1 MCSWL
6 KLLHGFIWDFSQAH
20 EPALSQWRQKHNL
33 VFTFQCFLSLSST
46 LNLVGAHT
54 LPNYFC
60 AWLNQ
65 TNFNCTYS
73 ILLVVSLFCLCIHR
87 FFWYNQWVCCG
98 QKQQQG
104 WNFRR
109 KNSLDPVQFL
119 VRGPRTVLRTVPFSL
134 LFTRRLLVARL
145 IWGLAIRAWNISF
158 VSIVLFVFLMEGWWK
173 RIVQN
178 SLSEV
183 GSS

>member
-1 MCSWL
+1 MNGPSTDKGLAQTCQSAQKIGFYSVEVNAKSGPNIFSLFVLCTYFEEEWELHISKFLSSLCTVCSWL

-87 FFWYNQWVCCG
+87 FF
-98 QKQQQG
+98 
-104 WNFRR
+104 
-109 KNSLDPVQFL
+109 
-119 VRGPRTVLRTVPFSL
+119 
-134 LFTRRLLVARL
+134 
-145 IWGLAIRAWNISF
+145 
-158 VSIVLFVFLMEGWWK
+158 
-173 RIVQN
+173 
-178 SLSEV
+178 
-183 GSS
+183 